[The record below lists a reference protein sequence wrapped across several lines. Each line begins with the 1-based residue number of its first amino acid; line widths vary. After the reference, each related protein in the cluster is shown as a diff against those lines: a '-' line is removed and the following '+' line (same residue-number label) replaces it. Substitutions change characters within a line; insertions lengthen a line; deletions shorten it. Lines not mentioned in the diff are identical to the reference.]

1 MSRGVSAREAAALE
15 AEEKGE
21 ITYEIISN
29 DDKIETL
36 EQLLCLKCIFAAQ
49 LPKMPKEYIV
59 RLVFNKRHETLA
71 IISKSGEIGER
82 RLTGEHP
89 LKDRSAGGALARAL
103 GIVGLEGIVPMGG
116 RRLCLATTR

>member
-59 RLVFNKRHETLA
+59 RLVFDKRHETLA
-71 IISKSGEIGER
+71 IISKSGEILGGICYRPFLEQKFAEIAFCR
-82 RLTGEHP
+82 R
-89 LKDRSAGGALARAL
+89 
-103 GIVGLEGIVPMGG
+103 G
-116 RRLCLATTR
+116 RVEASPRRVV